1 MFDIVIT
8 TSTSILVGCI
18 NFVTLHKIKK
28 AQKLKQSKVKNFV
41 KRKCDILF
49 FKQADNN
56 ICFLY
61 SRICGLAMI
70 ITALIFNIGQHFL
83 TNKWALFAVTT
94 VSWQVANSLD
104 RSLYRIYAKTA
115 TRKKS

>member
-1 MFDIVIT
+1 MGSYCSIDEFSGIVIT
-8 TSTSILVGCI
+8 RIFYRLNTWIFGKS
-18 NFVTLHKIKK
+18 
-28 AQKLKQSKVKNFV
+28 QKLKQSKVKSFV

-104 RSLYRIYAKTA
+104 RK
-115 TRKKS
+115 